1 MMAAVATTAVA
12 ALGMVAYSASH
23 GSEGGVSPS
32 SLIGGARAGG
42 RRAARTTQLADPGYV
57 DWLKT
62 LKGPGDY
69 QTGDEYDDKFDG
81 GGMPHMDVT
90 HLVHSALPGS
100 KVVAGMDGSD
110 FALDVTSKMAAPVN
124 RDEINQLPMKL
135 QELEKRMVKEKKVVS
150 ELQDYVNA
158 HALAQPESLVVHVGQ
173 RGPRGARGARG
184 PRGPTGDQGTKG
196 DTGPRGPPG
205 NKGRTGAQ
213 GPQGATGKKGPLG
226 APGADGFPGAPGPRG
241 AIGFEGPEGPPGQKG
256 PDGSV
261 SLVAYPWDSHQPHL
275 FHTRSS
281 HSPFCRWTPS
291 RSAQFLPSLRTPQG
305 LDFSMAS
312 HLTCS
317 RVST

>member
-1 MMAAVATTAVA
+1 
-12 ALGMVAYSASH
+12 
-23 GSEGGVSPS
+23 
-32 SLIGGARAGG
+32 
-42 RRAARTTQLADPGYV
+42 
-57 DWLKT
+57 
-62 LKGPGDY
+62 
-69 QTGDEYDDKFDG
+69 
-81 GGMPHMDVT
+81 
-90 HLVHSALPGS
+90 
-100 KVVAGMDGSD
+100 
-110 FALDVTSKMAAPVN
+110 
-124 RDEINQLPMKL
+124 
-135 QELEKRMVKEKKVVS
+135 MVKEKKAVS

-291 RSAQFLPSLRTPQG
+291 RSAQFLPSPRTPQG

-312 HLTCS
+312 YLPCS